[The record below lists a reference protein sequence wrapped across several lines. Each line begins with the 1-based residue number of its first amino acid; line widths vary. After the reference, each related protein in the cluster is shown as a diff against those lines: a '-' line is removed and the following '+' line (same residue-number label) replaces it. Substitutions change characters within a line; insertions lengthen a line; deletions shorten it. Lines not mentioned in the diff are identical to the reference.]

1 MCRLRLV
8 SENDLFLT
16 LGFGTSNARNENLR
30 PLLNTNIPLISG
42 NYGLRNHFWP
52 LESRFLMRKNEKK
65 SIFSKPPQCL
75 ILSFWILSLHIIICQ
90 FKKNP
95 PWYIFCVSPHVPAT
109 SEKHYQVTDPPTW
122 IQEMLAHLKR
132 QWYSRKYAFRPI
144 FEKLLQQASHTK
156 RRIIV
161 RSQMMLTTKP
171 NILIATTMVSMR

>member
-1 MCRLRLV
+1 
-8 SENDLFLT
+8 
-16 LGFGTSNARNENLR
+16 
-30 PLLNTNIPLISG
+30 
-42 NYGLRNHFWP
+42 
-52 LESRFLMRKNEKK
+52 MRKNEKK
-65 SIFSKPPQCL
+65 SIFFKPLQCP
-75 ILSFWILSLHIIICQ
+75 ILSFWILNLHIIICQ
-90 FKKNP
+90 FQKKIHRD
-95 PWYIFCVSPHVPAT
+95 IFFFVSPHVPAT
-109 SEKHYQVTDPPTW
+109 SEKHYEQTDSPTW